1 MRNAFPLM
9 KIRIKP
15 CRFPTKE
22 WKALGTFHARE
33 ERTVQSFAVG
43 DEEMF
48 AKYVKVNIKWRL
60 LPLATTITH
69 YYRPQSLRRLCFYT
83 CLSVILFTGRV
94 VSQHALQQ
102 VSGGCLSQH
111 ALQVFRPTPKGEL
124 EGSVPH
130 TGGVSMPTPRGSLQA
145 HTRGGVSRPTPGGV
159 LQTPPA
165 NSYCGRRYA
174 CYWNAFLFCFM
185 LFHGNIGV
193 NSKNT
198 HFCRSLKLHCW
209 PA

>member
-48 AKYVKVNIKWRL
+48 AKYVKVNIKGRL

-69 YYRPQSLRRLCFYT
+69 YYRPQTKFAKVRFLHV
-83 CLSVILFTGRV
+83 SV
-94 VSQHALQQ
+94 SH
-102 VSGGCLSQH
+102 
-111 ALQVFRPTPKGEL
+111 
-124 EGSVPH
+124 SVH
-130 TGGVSMPTPRGSLQA
+130 TGGWYPSMPCSRSRGGVYPSMPCRFPGPHPRGSLRGLS
-145 HTRGGVSRPTPGGV
+145 HTRGGSPCPHPGGVSRPTPGGFSRPPLLTATAAGGTRATGMHSCFV
-159 LQTPPA
+159 L
-165 NSYCGRRYA
+165 C
-174 CYWNAFLFCFM
+174 CFM
-185 LFHGNIGV
+185 G
-193 NSKNT
+193 T
-198 HFCRSLKLHCW
+198 
-209 PA
+209 